1 MGGRTMKVL
10 INESY
15 WTQRVTGQQRYATE
29 IARRL
34 ESASCVPLRPTGF
47 WSGST
52 LRVWAWV
59 QLVLPV
65 VAGRSL
71 VVSMTSRAP
80 FWRRRHVLV
89 VHDLFVLTNPEWY
102 SRRYIWTHA
111 PLLRAQIRSAAVV
124 VAVSQPVADQLA
136 LLRSGPVVVAPNA
149 PSEVFRR
156 SADGAHDEAL
166 TSRGLVAGTYFFA
179 VGNRDPRKNL
189 ARLIEAYGQLSTEER
204 RAHPLLVAG
213 GGASIYR
220 SEKLTWPDGAVDAGY
235 VTDEELAQLYRG
247 ARSVVFV
254 SKAEGFG
261 LPIVEAAAAGARSL
275 LLSDIDVFRWICG
288 PHARYVDPSSTT
300 DIRDGLR
307 AEIDHPQPQVLNLER
322 FDWDVS
328 ASVISDA
335 CTHAAA

>member
-1 MGGRTMKVL
+1 
-10 INESY
+10 
-15 WTQRVTGQQRYATE
+15 
-29 IARRL
+29 
-34 ESASCVPLRPTGF
+34 
-47 WSGST
+47 
-52 LRVWAWV
+52 
-59 QLVLPV
+59 
-65 VAGRSL
+65 
-71 VVSMTSRAP
+71 MT
-80 FWRRRHVLV
+80 
-89 VHDLFVLTNPEWY
+89 
-102 SRRYIWTHA
+102 
-111 PLLRAQIRSAAVV
+111 
-124 VAVSQPVADQLA
+124 
-136 LLRSGPVVVAPNA
+136 
-149 PSEVFRR
+149 
-156 SADGAHDEAL
+156 
-166 TSRGLVAGTYFFA
+166 GTYFFA

-189 ARLIEAYGQLSTEER
+189 VRLIEAYGQLSPQER

-213 GGASIYR
+213 GGASISR
-220 SEKLTWPDGAVDAGY
+220 SEKRTWPDGAVDAGY

-288 PHARYVDPSSTT
+288 PHARYVNPSSTT

-307 AEIDHPQPQVLNLER
+307 AEIDHPQQQELNLER